1 MEWDRIADGLRSIVG
16 ALGITT
22 RRARRVPYEC
32 DGLAYARRVPDL
44 VLLPR
49 TTQETA
55 DALRFLHTEGVPIVP
70 RGAGTGLSGG
80 ATPVENCVLLST
92 ARMRDVLEVDPKN
105 RFARVQAGV
114 VNVDLTHACEK
125 HGLFYAPDPSSQKAC
140 TIGGNVAENS
150 GGPHCFQHGTTTR
163 HVLGLVFVTAAGE
176 IVDLSRPVV
185 DPVGLDVVGMFV
197 GSEGT
202 LGVATEITVR
212 LMPAPPAAGTLLA
225 IFKALDPACDSVTD
239 IIAARLEPSALEIL
253 DRRTIEVVEAS
264 VLAAGYPQDAGAVLL
279 VDCEGTDVE
288 VESTLRAIEPIVR
301 AHGAIELR
309 HARAASERARLWAG
323 RKGAYGAMGR
333 MAPDL
338 YVTDA
343 VVPRTRLSELVR
355 ATTEICEKR
364 GLKVA
369 NVFHA
374 GDGNLHPNIAYDR
387 RDRDELARVLD
398 AGDEILR
405 VCLAA
410 GGSLTGEHGVGTE
423 KIAGME
429 WLFTK
434 EDLAAMCRA
443 RDAFDP
449 ARRMNPGKLLPV
461 RACMETR
468 TRAPRATDA
477 RSVS

>member
-1 MEWDRIADGLRSIVG
+1 MDASVAEGLRAIVG
-16 ALGITT
+16 DAGLATS
-22 RRARRVPYEC
+22 RARRVPYEC
-32 DGLAYARRVPDL
+32 DGLAYARRVPDV

-49 TTQETA
+49 TTSETA
-55 DALRFLHTEGVPIVP
+55 RSLAFLHERGIPIVP

-80 ATPVENCVLLST
+80 STPVEGGVLLST
-92 ARMRDVLEVDPKN
+92 ARMRDVIEIDVLN

-114 VNVDLTHACEK
+114 VNVDLTHACEH

-140 TIGGNVAENS
+140 TIGGNVGENS
-150 GGPHCFQHGTTTR
+150 GGPHCFKHGTTTQ
-163 HVLGLVFVTAAGE
+163 HVVGLVFVTAAGE
-176 IVDLSRPVV
+176 VVDLSRPSV
-185 DPVGLDVVGMFV
+185 DPVGLDLVGLFV

-212 LMPAPPAAGTLLA
+212 LLPAPPATGTLLA
-225 IFKALDPACDSVTD
+225 IFRDLDHACDSVTD

-253 DRRTIEVVEAS
+253 DQRTIAVVEAS
-264 VLAAGYPQDAGAVLL
+264 VLAAGYPKDAAAVLL
-279 VDCEGTDVE
+279 VDCEGTHVE
-288 VESTLRAIEPIVR
+288 VESTMRAIEPIVKR
-301 AHGAIELR
+301 RGAFELR
-309 HARAASERARLWAG
+309 HARTVAERTQLWAG

-333 MAPDL
+333 IAPDL
-338 YVTDA
+338 YVSDA
-343 VVPRTRLSELVR
+343 VVPRTRLRELVR

-364 GLKVA
+364 GLRVA

-387 RDRDELARVLD
+387 RDKDELARVLD

-410 GGSLTGEHGVGTE
+410 GGSLTGEHGVGIE
-423 KIAGME
+423 KIAGMS
-429 WLFTK
+429 WQFTR
-434 EDLAAMCRA
+434 EDLAVMCRA

-449 ARRMNPGKLLPV
+449 DRRMNPGKLLPV

-468 TRAPRATDA
+468 SRPPRGEAHEVRT
-477 RSVS
+477 